1 MKRYLIPFFSL
12 LCLEAIAQPAALDAQ
27 FGNAGI
33 AVYQSTVTSE
43 YNCVTADAQGN
54 IFSAGYVGTGPGTG
68 MYRLMVS
75 KTLASGQPD
84 LSFGNAGITLVTV
97 DASEFPLNL
106 ELAPDGKILVSGSAY
121 AGHTPNGP
129 GDYRGF
135 VVRLNSNGALD
146 ASFAQGGIYHFTSP
160 DSHFTNILFR
170 SNGAILL
177 CGNMGYQSFVLQLL
191 NNGTPDTQFANSGY
205 FFFNTTAFQFLMWNV
220 IQEADGSVVS
230 VGYESSDPD
239 NPKLAYCKINAQG
252 SYDLSFGHNGYLTL
266 DMHTGQP
273 MIPETLSQIRK
284 GSGGKYYMG
293 GYGSANVMLRVN
305 ANGLIDSTYG
315 LNGVL
320 SHSYPYKDFVVQQD
334 GKLILAGAREFSDYN
349 YGWAITRL
357 NADGSI
363 DPGFANGQ
371 SLGLDISPKNDY
383 VQALKIVNDQSLFV
397 AGSSYTNNVA
407 NATLAKIKLSNTS
420 GIGDKI
426 YTKNIAVYPNPVQQT
441 LNLSAE
447 DRMEQV
453 ELVDMSGRLVQ
464 QYPNLH
470 TQSTQISCNF
480 PAGTYVLRVRFKSGE
495 SHTQTLI
502 KR

>member
-1 MKRYLIPFFSL
+1 MKRYLFPFLSL

-27 FGNAGI
+27 FGNAGL
-33 AVYQSTVTSE
+33 AVYQSTASSE
-43 YNCVTADAQGN
+43 YNCVTTDAQGN
-54 IFSAGYVGTGPGTG
+54 IFCAGYISTGPGTG
-68 MYRLMVS
+68 MYRLMIT
-75 KTLASGQPD
+75 KTLPSGQPD
-84 LSFGNAGITLVTV
+84 LSFGNNGMTQVTV

-106 ELAPDGKILVSGSAY
+106 ELAPDGKILASGSAY

-135 VVRLNSNGALD
+135 VVRLNSNGVLD

-170 SNGAILL
+170 SNGSILL
-177 CGNMGYQSFVLQLL
+177 CGNTSFQSFVLQLL
-191 NNGTPDTQFANSGY
+191 DNGTPDTQFANNGY
-205 FFFNTTAFQFLMWNV
+205 FFFNIASFQFLMWNAL
-220 IQEADGSVVS
+220 QEADGSVVS

-252 SYDLSFGHNGYLTL
+252 SYDLTFGNNGYMSL
-266 DMHTGQP
+266 DLHIGQP
-273 MIPETLSQIRK
+273 MIAEMLTQIRK

-320 SHSYPYKDFVVQQD
+320 SHSYPFKDFVVQQD
-334 GKLILAGAREFSDYN
+334 GKLILAGGKEFSDYN

-357 NADGSI
+357 NADGTI
-363 DPGFANGQ
+363 DPGFASGQ
-371 SLGLDISPKNDY
+371 SLGLDISPDNDY
-383 VQALKIVNDQSLFV
+383 PQALSIVNDQSLFV
-397 AGSSYTNNVA
+397 AGSSRINNVA
-407 NATLAKIKLSNTS
+407 NGTLAKIKLSNTS

-426 YTKNIAVYPNPVQQT
+426 YAKNIAVYPNPVQQT
-441 LNLSAE
+441 LNLSA
-447 DRMEQV
+447 DDKMELV

-470 TQSTQISCNF
+470 TQSIKINCNF